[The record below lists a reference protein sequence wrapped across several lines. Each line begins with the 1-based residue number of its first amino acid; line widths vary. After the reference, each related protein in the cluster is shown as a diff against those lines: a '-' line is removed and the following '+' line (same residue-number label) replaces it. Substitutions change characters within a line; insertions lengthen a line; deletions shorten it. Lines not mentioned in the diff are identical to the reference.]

1 VRSRRLRPCVRPCCP
16 APGSRQ
22 PPGRTGHRRGYG
34 DHQSV
39 DRDRSSPNGAA
50 FSPVA
55 STRISASSRPG
66 HGSPIFTSGLLVLH
80 PCCEHAGPLRHVA
93 GFPNL
98 GLLRVLRPT
107 PTASADDGPSHRTH
121 RRWCGRGPPGWFP
134 RSLLIRSTGSAPS
147 YAPAASPRLRRRPSP
162 RPPDQ
167 RHHPAQEFPAP
178 PRRPERRRRD
188 GAGARCNPAP
198 IRQIRAGGSLERRSA
213 AGSSR
218 APFRLACRARTIWQ
232 YWPASSLSGAASTL
246 PGVSRIE
253 LLPPASPRRYD
264 DTAVKVSHL
273 HSVQQRL
280 VGLDVGDPQLVGV
293 LDGEVAFEQVRCH
306 CAGGESASFLPCRR
320 R

>member
-1 VRSRRLRPCVRPCCP
+1 MPL
-16 APGSRQ
+16 Q
-22 PPGRTGHRRGYG
+22 HRRGYAADLHRG
-34 DHQSV
+34 LPTSDITQP
-39 DRDRSSPNGAA
+39 RSSPRHPDGQSAVVVMVRVRAA
-50 FSPVA
+50 
-55 STRISASSRPG
+55 I
-66 HGSPIFTSGLLVLH
+66 
-80 PCCEHAGPLRHVA
+80 
-93 GFPNL
+93 
-98 GLLRVLRPT
+98 
-107 PTASADDGPSHRTH
+107 
-121 RRWCGRGPPGWFP
+121 
-134 RSLLIRSTGSAPS
+134 
-147 YAPAASPRLRRRPSP
+147 
-162 RPPDQ
+162 
-167 RHHPAQEFPAP
+167 
-178 PRRPERRRRD
+178 
-188 GAGARCNPAP
+188 PAP
-198 IRQIRAGGSLERRSA
+198 IRQVRAGGSLERRSA

-280 VGLDVGDPQLVGV
+280 VALDVGDPQLVGV